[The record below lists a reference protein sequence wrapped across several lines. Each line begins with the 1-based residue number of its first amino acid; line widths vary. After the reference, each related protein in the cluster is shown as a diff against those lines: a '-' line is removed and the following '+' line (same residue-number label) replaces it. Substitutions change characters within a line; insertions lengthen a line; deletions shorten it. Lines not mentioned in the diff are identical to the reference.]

1 MMEKT
6 FTVIDEAGI
15 HARPASILVQA
26 VSKFSSD
33 VNLEYKGKTVNL
45 KSILGIMS
53 LGIPSG
59 AEIKISVSGED
70 ETEAIQTIT
79 EVLKK
84 EGLAK

>member
-1 MMEKT
+1 
-6 FTVIDEAGI
+6 
-15 HARPASILVQA
+15 
-26 VSKFSSD
+26 
-33 VNLEYKGKTVNL
+33 
-45 KSILGIMS
+45 MS